1 MLGIDVNTIINW
13 LPQDNTAAMFIL
25 PCLFGLKSLT
35 MVFPLSVLFFAS
47 GMLFTPVKAVCVSTA
62 GQLVSLTVPYV
73 LGRKCGSGG
82 MERFRRKYPKIDK
95 LTDIQGHNAG
105 LLCFLMRI
113 IGLIP
118 GDVLSF
124 CFGSLKIPYRIYAPL
139 SLLGCMPIAVCYT
152 LMGDEI
158 NDPTSGAFIGLV
170 VFRAVL
176 CVVSVILGIR
186 MEKKENEKR

>member
-1 MLGIDVNTIINW
+1 MFGIDVNTILSW

-25 PCLFGLKSLT
+25 PCLFALKSLT

-47 GMLFTPVKAVCVSTA
+47 GMLFSPLKAVCVSTV
-62 GQLVSLTVPYV
+62 GQLAALTVPYF

-82 MERFRRKYPKIDK
+82 MDKFRKKYPRLDR
-95 LTDIQGHNAG
+95 LADTQGRNIG

-124 CFGSLKIPYRIYAPL
+124 CFGSLKVPYRIYAPL

-158 NDPTSGAFIGLV
+158 NDPTSGAFTGLV
-170 VFRAVL
+170 VLRVL
-176 CVVSVILGIR
+176 LCIVSIILGMR
-186 MEKKENEKR
+186 MEKKNAKS